1 MLKAEN
7 EKHCN
12 RLCWM
17 HNMDDAYKRR
27 EKYVWYVRHMV
38 MGGARVR
45 DHNVQSLGIPIP
57 FQRGLT
63 WWLGSWKLLRLII
76 TSIFICFVFYFSSG
90 TFKHKLVFWRNF
102 RRQLFGVQSNASVWM
117 SYCVK
122 ELSWNWTQAVF
133 VNVTFQTH
141 LKHKLWLMVHFELWM
156 PISLPF
162 IFWLSVALSFT
173 LFLRKCGCEHIHTS
187 PSLPP
192 IGFWEWT
199 PRI

>member
-1 MLKAEN
+1 MWDIWLWEGQWCVTTTFKVWAFRSHSREGSP
-7 EKHCN
+7 
-12 RLCWM
+12 
-17 HNMDDAYKRR
+17 DDWAHESFWGRSPHQFWS
-27 EKYVWYVRHMV
+27 VFF
-38 MGGARVR
+38 
-45 DHNVQSLGIPIP
+45 L
-57 FQRGLT
+57 FCF
-63 WWLGSWKLLRLII
+63 LL
-76 TSIFICFVFYFSSG
+76 SSG
-90 TFKHKLVFWRNF
+90 TFKYKLVPWRNF
-102 RRQLFGVQSNASVWM
+102 RRQLFGVQSNTSVWM

-173 LFLRKCGCEHIHTS
+173 LFLRKCGCEQIHTS

>member
-1 MLKAEN
+1 
-7 EKHCN
+7 
-12 RLCWM
+12 
-17 HNMDDAYKRR
+17 MDDAYKRR
-27 EKYVWYVRHMV
+27 EKVRPMCETYGYGRGNCAWPQRSKFGHS
-38 MGGARVR
+38 
-45 DHNVQSLGIPIP
+45 DPIP
-57 FQRGLT
+57 ERAHLMTGLMKAFEVDYHINFD
-63 WWLGSWKLLRLII
+63 LFFLFCFLL
-76 TSIFICFVFYFSSG
+76 SSG
-90 TFKHKLVFWRNF
+90 TFKYKLVPWRNF
-102 RRQLFGVQSNASVWM
+102 RRQLFGVQSNTSVWM

-141 LKHKLWLMVHFELWM
+141 LKHKLWLMVHFELGV

-162 IFWLSVALSFT
+162 IFRLSVALSFT
-173 LFLRKCGCEHIHTS
+173 LFLRKCGCEQIHTS